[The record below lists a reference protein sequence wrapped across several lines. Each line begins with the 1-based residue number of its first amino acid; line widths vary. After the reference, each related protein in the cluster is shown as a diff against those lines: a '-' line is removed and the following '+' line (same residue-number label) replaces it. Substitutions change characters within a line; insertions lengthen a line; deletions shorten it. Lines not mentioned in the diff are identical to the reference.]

1 MITSKSR
8 SAKNQSNVRVGVVA
22 KFNWYLDDAK
32 RVFSDGEYE
41 VLTFTTLDELKN
53 EIRINSNLDFIF
65 FPHFSEIIPPSI
77 YENFLCIGFHT
88 GDLPADRGGS
98 PIQNKILSG
107 KYLTNVSA
115 FRITKDIDAGPIFK
129 QHVIDLS
136 EGTIVEILLNL
147 SKICA
152 TMMIDI
158 VRNSPVPIDQIGQI
172 EVKVRRK
179 PIDSLLPQS
188 NVGIRGIYDHIRM
201 VDGLDYPSAYIVWGD
216 LIIEFT
222 SAKLKDGKLTAN
234 CIIREGK

>member
-1 MITSKSR
+1 MMTSISLP
-8 SAKNQSNVRVGVVA
+8 AKNQSKIRVAVVA
-22 KFNWYLDDAK
+22 KFSWYLDDAK
-32 RVFSDGEYE
+32 RCFSDTEYQ
-41 VLTFTTLDELKN
+41 VLTFSTLDELKN
-53 EIRINSNLDFIF
+53 EISINSNLDFIF

-115 FRITKDIDAGPIFK
+115 FKITKGIDAGPVFK

-136 EGTIVEILLNL
+136 EGTIVEILQNL

-158 VRNSPVPIDQIGQI
+158 VRNSPVPIEQIGQI
-172 EVKVRRK
+172 QVKVRRK

-188 NVGIRGIYDHIRM
+188 KVGIRALYDHIRM
-201 VDGLDYPSAYIVWGD
+201 VDGLDYPSAYIAWGD

-222 SAKLKDGKLTAN
+222 SAKLEGGKLTAT
-234 CIIREGK
+234 CAIREGN

>member
-1 MITSKSR
+1 MTSMSLY
-8 SAKNQSNVRVGVVA
+8 AKNQSKVRIAVIA
-22 KFNWYLDDAK
+22 KFSWYLDDAK
-32 RVFSDGEYE
+32 RYFSDTDYQ
-41 VLTFTTLDELKN
+41 VLTFNTLDELKN

-152 TMMIDI
+152 KMMIDI
-158 VRNSPVPIDQIGQI
+158 VRNTPVPIEQIGQI
-172 EVKVRRK
+172 QVKVRRK

-188 NVGIRGIYDHIRM
+188 SVGIRVVYDHIRM
-201 VDGLDYPSAYIVWGD
+201 VDGLDYPRAYIAWGD

-222 SAKLKDGKLTAN
+222 SAKLEDGKLTAT
-234 CIIREGK
+234 CTIREGN